1 MATVAFIAWI
11 VRGPYGRAITAMR
24 DEELAFTALGRNA
37 MSMKIALFAIGC
49 GIAGIA
55 GGLYAFYFQYLSP
68 EQFDV
73 LQSAAILTM
82 VVLGGMGTTWGPVV
96 GAALLLA
103 VPQAITFLDLPPS
116 IMAPMQGIIFT
127 GLVLLFLFLRPAG
140 LIGAS
145 GRGEMP
151 AALAVHDH
159 SGEGGMTEILRLSG
173 VCKAFGGIVV
183 ADDVNLSIEAG
194 EILGLIGPNGAGKTS
209 LFNLI
214 SGVVR
219 PDAGQIVLQGEPIDR
234 MKLYRRARAGIAR
247 TWQNMLLFASM
258 SVMENLLI
266 APRHYPGESVL
277 RLAFGR
283 AEIRRTEAELRAR
296 GQAIL
301 ARMELTQAADSMV
314 IDLPFGHQKLVGLA
328 RTLMN
333 DGALLLLDEPMAGVE
348 GAAYE
353 TMQRIVREEAAA
365 GRAVCV
371 VEHNVSFIKDLCTRA
386 VFMAQ
391 GRILQTGSVDE
402 LLASKVLT
410 DLYFGV

>member
-1 MATVAFIAWI
+1 
-11 VRGPYGRAITAMR
+11 
-24 DEELAFTALGRNA
+24 
-37 MSMKIALFAIGC
+37 
-49 GIAGIA
+49 
-55 GGLYAFYFQYLSP
+55 
-68 EQFDV
+68 
-73 LQSAAILTM
+73 
-82 VVLGGMGTTWGPVV
+82 
-96 GAALLLA
+96 
-103 VPQAITFLDLPPS
+103 
-116 IMAPMQGIIFT
+116 
-127 GLVLLFLFLRPAG
+127 
-140 LIGAS
+140 
-145 GRGEMP
+145 
-151 AALAVHDH
+151 
-159 SGEGGMTEILRLSG
+159 MTEILRLTG

-183 ADDVNLSIEAG
+183 ADNVNLSIGAG

-219 PDAGQIVLQGEPIDR
+219 PDAGQIVLQGKPIDP

-277 RLAFGR
+277 RMAFGG
-283 AEIRRTEAELRAR
+283 AEIRRTEAKLRAR
-296 GQAIL
+296 GRAIL